1 LDAAKTVDAD
11 GTQTSPYATPTQA
24 MLVHG
29 PDATYLVKKA
39 KPAPVAGA
47 TEPVAEPKYE
57 PISGAGSKKAK
68 KAWETEEKR
77 KAKVE
82 ANREKTEK
90 DATEAHARE
99 QAKRDEASKVVL
111 VKDDSLGPITRVSTG
126 LLSMGSW

>member
-1 LDAAKTVDAD
+1 
-11 GTQTSPYATPTQA
+11 

-39 KPAPVAGA
+39 KPAAVAGA
-47 TEPVAEPKYE
+47 TEPVPETTYE
-57 PISGAGSKKAK
+57 PISGAGTKKAK

-90 DATEAHARE
+90 DAKEAAERE
-99 QAKRDEASKVVL
+99 QLKRDEAAKVVL
-111 VKDDSLGPITRVSTG
+111 VKDDSLGPITKVSRICQAGG
-126 LLSMGSW
+126 LLSRAK